1 MMEWQGWFALS
12 LCAGVLLTLTFTRI
26 GPHLVMIAALTILS
40 VSGILTSEEALLGFS
55 NSGLITVAAMFVVAA
70 GMHASGAIDL
80 LVNHVFG
87 RPMTTRSALSR
98 IFFPVVLLSGFLNN
112 TPVVATM
119 IPAIY
124 TWSRK
129 IGIAPSKLMI
139 PLSYTAIL
147 GGTLTLIGTSTNLIV
162 NGQYQTLTGEP
173 GFSLFSITAVGLPVA
188 FFGFLLMWLWFP
200 RLLPDRTQNEA
211 FSDLREFTLEVS
223 IAPSGPLVGKTI
235 KEAGLRQ
242 LQRVYLVEID
252 RDGTVITAVSPE
264 ETLQGG
270 DRLVFAGDT
279 DAISDLLRI
288 NGIAPSTDDDHSQAI
303 LTERAERRL
312 VEAVVSPHCGAIGHA
327 IRDARFRAQYGAVV
341 LAVARN
347 GQRVK
352 GNLGN
357 IKLQAGDTLLLE
369 ARPAFVS
376 RQRYNKDFLLVNDLN
391 TEPPR
396 HERAYLAWGI
406 LVCVIAAAGFEVIS
420 MLNAALLGAGLM
432 IITGCCSAS
441 QAEKSLDLTVIITIA
456 ASFALGMALQKTGV
470 AEFIAENIVDLSNG
484 TPWLLLILTY
494 LAVSLLTEVITNNA
508 AALLMLPIVLEI
520 TEKADL
526 NNVPFVFAIM
536 MAASASFATPLGYQT
551 NLMVY
556 GPGGYRFSDF
566 LKVGVPMNLVTAV
579 VTITVLLIG
588 WPLELDN

>member
-26 GPHLVMIAALTILS
+26 GPHLVMIAALTVLS

-80 LVNHVFG
+80 LVNQVFG
-87 RPMTTRSALSR
+87 RPTTTRSALSR

-162 NGQYQTLTGEP
+162 NGQYQTLTGES

-188 FFGFLLMWLWFP
+188 FFGFLLMWSWFP

-211 FSDLREFTLEVS
+211 FSNLREFTLEVS
-223 IAPSGPLVGKTI
+223 IAPTGPLVGKTI

-242 LQRVYLVEID
+242 LRRVYLVEID

-288 NGIAPSTDDDHSQAI
+288 NGIAPSTEGDHSQAI

-312 VEAVVSPHCGAIGHA
+312 VEAVVSPHCAAIGHA

-341 LAVARN
+341 LAVARS
-347 GQRVK
+347 GERVK

-376 RQRYNKDFLLVNDLN
+376 RQRYNKDFLLINDLN
-391 TEPPR
+391 TESPR

-420 MLNAALLGAGLM
+420 MLNAALVGAGLM
-432 IITGCCSAS
+432 VVTGCCSAS

-494 LAVSLLTEVITNNA
+494 FAVSLLTEVITNNA

-526 NNVPFVFAIM
+526 NHVPFVFAIM

-556 GPGGYRFSDF
+556 GPGGYRFTDF
-566 LKVGVPMNLVTAV
+566 LKVGIPMNLLTAT
-579 VTITVLLIG
+579 VTIIVLLIG
-588 WPLELDN
+588 WPLTR

>member
-1 MMEWQGWFALS
+1 MEWQGWFALG
-12 LCAGVLLTLTFTRI
+12 LCVVVLLTLTFTRI

-40 VSGILTSEEALLGFS
+40 VTGILTSEEALLGFS

-80 LVNHVFG
+80 LVNRILG
-87 RPMTTRSALSR
+87 RPRTVRSALSR
-98 IFFPVVLLSGFLNN
+98 IFFPVVALSGFLNN

-129 IGIAPSKLMI
+129 IGISPSKLMI

-188 FFGFLLMWLWFP
+188 LTGFLLMWLWFP
-200 RLLPDRTQNEA
+200 RLLPDRSKNEA
-211 FSDLREFTLEVS
+211 FSNLREFTLEVS
-223 IAPSGPLVGKTI
+223 VASNGPLVGKTVE
-235 KEAGLRQ
+235 EAGLRH
-242 LQRVYLVEID
+242 LRRVYLVEID
-252 RDGTVITAVSPE
+252 RNGTVITAVSSE
-264 ETLQGG
+264 ETLQSG
-270 DRLVFAGDT
+270 DRLIFAGDI

-288 NGIAPSTDDDHSQAI
+288 NGIVPSTEDDQAHV
-303 LTERAERRL
+303 LMTQRAERRL
-312 VEAVVSPHCGAIGHA
+312 VEAVVSPHCAAIGRA
-327 IRDARFRAQYGAVV
+327 IRDTRFRSQYGAVV

-347 GQRVK
+347 GERVK
-352 GNLGN
+352 GNLGT
-357 IKLQAGDTLLLE
+357 IKLHAGDTLLLE

-376 RQRYNKDFLLVNDLN
+376 RQRYNKDFLLINDLN
-391 TEPPR
+391 TESPR
-396 HERAYLAWGI
+396 HERAYLAWVI
-406 LVCVIAAAGFEVIS
+406 LVGVIAAAGLEIIS
-420 MLNAALLGAGLM
+420 MLNAALIGAGLM
-432 IITGCCSAS
+432 VITGCCSAS
-441 QAEKSLDLTVIITIA
+441 QAERSLDLTVLITIA
-456 ASFALGMALQKTGV
+456 ASFALGVALQKTGV
-470 AEFIAENIVDLSNG
+470 AEYIAQNMVDLSNG

-494 LAVSLLTEVITNNA
+494 LTVSLLTEMITNNA
-508 AALLMLPIVLEI
+508 AAVLMLPIVLEI

-526 NNVPFVFAIM
+526 NNVPFIFAIM

-556 GPGGYRFSDF
+556 GPGGYRFTDF
-566 LKVGVPMNLVTAV
+566 LKVGLPMNVLTAI

-588 WPLELDN
+588 WPLVVVE

>member
-1 MMEWQGWFALS
+1 MDWSGWFTLF
-12 LCAGVLLTLTFTRI
+12 LCVAALLTLTFTRI
-26 GPHLVMIAALTILS
+26 GPHLVMIAALTVLS
-40 VSGILTSEEALLGFS
+40 VSGILTADEALQGFS
-55 NSGLITVAAMFVVAA
+55 NSGLITVAGMFVVAA

-80 LVNHVFG
+80 LVNHVLG
-87 RPMTTRSALSR
+87 RPASVRAALSR
-98 IFFPVVLLSGFLNN
+98 MFFPVVLLSGFLNN

-129 IGIAPSKLMI
+129 IGISPSKLMI

-162 NGQYQTLTGEP
+162 NGQYQTLTGET
-173 GFSLFSITAVGLPVA
+173 GFSLFAITAVGLPVA
-188 FFGFLLMWLWFP
+188 ICGFIFMWLFFP
-200 RLLPDRTQNEA
+200 RLLPDRSQNKA
-211 FSDLREFTLEVS
+211 FSNLREFTLEVS
-223 IAPSGPLVGKTI
+223 VAPNGPLVGKTI
-235 KEAGLRQ
+235 QEAGLRH
-242 LQRVYLVEID
+242 LQRVYLVEIE
-252 RDGTVITAVSPE
+252 RKGTVITAVSSE
-264 ETLQGG
+264 EMLQGE

-288 NGIAPSTDDDHSQAI
+288 NGIMPSTDGEHTQT
-303 LTERAERRL
+303 LQTQRAERRL
-312 VEAVVSPHCGAIGHA
+312 VEAVVSPHCAAIGHA
-327 IRDARFRAQYGAVV
+327 IRDARFRDQYGAVV

-347 GQRVK
+347 GERIK
-352 GNLGN
+352 GNLGT
-357 IKLQAGDTLLLE
+357 IILQAGDTLLLE

-376 RQRYNKDFLLVNDLN
+376 RQRYNKDFLLINDLN
-391 TEPPR
+391 TEAPR

-406 LVCVIAAAGFEVIS
+406 LIGIIALAAFEVIS
-420 MLNAALLGAGLM
+420 MLNAALIGAGLM

-470 AEFIAENIVDLSNG
+470 AEYIAENIVDFSNG

-494 LAVSLLTEVITNNA
+494 LTVSLLTEVITNNA

-526 NNVPFVFAIM
+526 NNIPFILAIM
-536 MAASASFATPLGYQT
+536 MAASASFATPIGYQT

-556 GPGGYRFSDF
+556 GPGGYRFTDF
-566 LKVGVPMNLVTAV
+566 LKAGLPMNLVTAA
-579 VTITVLLIG
+579 VTISVLLIG
-588 WPLELDN
+588 WPLGQVN

>member
-1 MMEWQGWFALS
+1 MEWQGWFAMG
-12 LCAGVLLTLTFTRI
+12 LCVAVLLTLTFTRI
-26 GPHLVMIAALTILS
+26 GPHLVMVAALTILS

-80 LVNHVFG
+80 LVNHILG
-87 RPMTTRSALSR
+87 RPKTVRSALSR
-98 IFFPVVLLSGFLNN
+98 IFFPVVALSGFLNN

-129 IGIAPSKLMI
+129 IGISPSKLMI

-188 FFGFLLMWLWFP
+188 LAGFLLMWLWFP
-200 RLLPDRTQNEA
+200 RLLPDRTKSEA
-211 FSDLREFTLEVS
+211 FSNLREFTLEVS
-223 IAPSGPLVGKTI
+223 VAPNGPLVGKTVE
-235 KEAGLRQ
+235 EAGLRH
-242 LQRVYLVEID
+242 LRRVYLVEID
-252 RDGTVITAVSPE
+252 RDGTVITAVSSE
-264 ETLQGG
+264 ETLQSG
-270 DRLVFAGDT
+270 DRLVFAGEI

-288 NGIAPSTDDDHSQAI
+288 NGIVPSTEDDQAHV
-303 LTERAERRL
+303 LMTQRAERRL
-312 VEAVVSPHCGAIGHA
+312 VEAVVSPHCAAIGRA
-327 IRDARFRAQYGAVV
+327 IRDTRFRSQYGAVV

-347 GQRVK
+347 GERIK
-352 GNLGN
+352 GNLGT

-376 RQRYNKDFLLVNDLN
+376 RQRYNKDFLLISDLN
-391 TEPPR
+391 TESPR
-396 HERAYLAWGI
+396 HERAYLAWAI
-406 LVCVIAAAGFEVIS
+406 LVGIIAAAGFEIIS
-420 MLNAALLGAGLM
+420 MLNAALVGAGLM
-432 IITGCCSAS
+432 VITGCCSAS

-456 ASFALGMALQKTGV
+456 ASFALGIALQKTGV
-470 AEFIAENIVDLSNG
+470 AEYIAQNMVDISNG

-494 LAVSLLTEVITNNA
+494 LTVSVLTEMITNNA

-526 NNVPFVFAIM
+526 NNVPFILAIM
-536 MAASASFATPLGYQT
+536 MASSASFATPLGYQT

-556 GPGGYRFSDF
+556 GPGGYRFTDF
-566 LKVGVPMNLVTAV
+566 LKVGLPMNVLAAV

-588 WPLELDN
+588 WPLVVVE